1 MTLFRSLL
9 LLLPFLLLPQ
19 LSWGDTLAD
28 FRKALSEL
36 QMGEQYTPRE
46 YLHCVG
52 REEACTRLEGELGNV
67 RITIEL
73 NEGTISSLLIVA
85 EEVRIDR
92 ELLPPLHAL
101 YGTEEKKQEGSR
113 AESIRPDQALR
124 IAAAGYVSYEWRC
137 NGVRIILFS
146 QDPFRII
153 HDDGRMEVTEPM
165 KTYVNGELIPLN

>member
-1 MTLFRSLL
+1 VTLLRSLL
-9 LLLPFLLLPQ
+9 LLLPFLLLPH
-19 LSWGDTLAD
+19 LSRADTLAD
-28 FRKALSEL
+28 FGKALAEL
-36 QMGEQYTPRE
+36 QPGERYTARE